1 MKALLLDRRFLPAD
15 GEFGLCFVSFEQ
27 EISTRKVVL
36 KLLKLVGFLLFTS
49 KLESADE
56 ENCY

>member
-15 GEFGLCFVSFEQ
+15 GEFGLVFVFSFEQ

-36 KLLKLVGFLLFTS
+36 KLLKLVGFFLFS
-49 KLESADE
+49 FFLRQ
-56 ENCY
+56 N

>member
-15 GEFGLCFVSFEQ
+15 GEFGLGFVSFEQ

-36 KLLKLVGFLLFTS
+36 KLLKLVGFLLFFYVKTRIS
-49 KLESADE
+49 R
-56 ENCY
+56 